1 MIDLPKHRGR
11 SRGVARIA
19 TGLAVAAVMSGCA
32 SLPSSGPTARDIT
45 RAELA
50 ETNMMG
56 FRIVNVEP
64 STSQELL
71 RGLVPPEPQFAL
83 LESPG
88 VVDAVGPGDVLNVNI
103 FEVGPSLFSGGSGS
117 VSGGGGGGGFDPSA
131 RNQALQ
137 GVVVD
142 RDGSIRLPYV
152 GRIRVAGMTPSQIQ
166 DVIER
171 AMRGM
176 SQSPQALVSIREN
189 VSNTVVVLGAVQRP
203 GRQPLTLARGRLL
216 DAIAEAGGAGT
227 QTQDLVVR
235 FTRNGRTLEQPLL
248 SIRSGEP
255 NDLVLL
261 PGDRIELLRQP
272 QSFTVF
278 GATKVAQITFD
289 ARDVSLAEAIARA
302 GGPIDTQAD
311 PTAVFVFRYVRTAD
325 GTPAVPTDPQAPP
338 QERPMIYRLNMMSP
352 ASYFLAQRFPMRD
365 KDVIYIANARSNQPT
380 KLVQII
386 NLLFS
391 PFFTLQAVARQ

>member
-1 MIDLPKHRGR
+1 MTDMPKHRGR
-11 SRGVARIA
+11 SRGMARIA
-19 TGLAVAAVMSGCA
+19 MGLAAAAVTSGCA

-50 ETNMMG
+50 ETNLMG

-64 STSQELL
+64 STSPELL
-71 RGLVPPEPQFAL
+71 RSLAPPEPQFSL
-83 LESPG
+83 LESAG

-117 VSGGGGGGGFDPSA
+117 AAGGAAGGFDPSA

-142 RDGSIRLPYV
+142 RDGAIRLPYV
-152 GRIRVAGMTPSQIQ
+152 GRIRVAGMTTSQIQ
-166 DVIER
+166 EVIER

-189 VSNTVVVLGAVQRP
+189 VANTVVVLGAVQKP
-203 GRQPLTLARGRLL
+203 GRQSLTLARSRLL

-235 FTRNGRTLEQPLL
+235 FTRGGRSLEQPLL
-248 SIRSGEP
+248 SIRSGEA
-255 NDLVLL
+255 NDLTLL

-311 PTAVFVFRYVRTAD
+311 PTAIFVFRYARTAD
-325 GTPAVPTDPQAPP
+325 GTPAVPTDPQAAP
-338 QERPMIYRLNMMSP
+338 QERPMIYRLNMMNP

-391 PFFTLQAVARQ
+391 PFFTAQAVARQ